1 MGSLRFECHIAS
13 GVPSTSVAFGVLGT
27 CLVSGIL
34 STTWPPVEKKSSNKV
49 MSWDMGSR
57 EEVKLGLLGHNTFSE
72 VLADGRQC
80 LTWGP

>member
-1 MGSLRFECHIAS
+1 
-13 GVPSTSVAFGVLGT
+13 
-27 CLVSGIL
+27 
-34 STTWPPVEKKSSNKV
+34 